1 MVASII
7 NNHTD
12 VLLSVRA
19 RLLEKFTATFGAYQD
34 MDSDMYV
41 SFEYSPGIS
50 LEISRRKNIEGKE
63 PIQFSNA
70 LQSWLENYNLYKFT
84 FKDSFRIY
92 DDIEKFLNDSH
103 EIIYI
108 PAGRSMLSILS
119 DALSFVLFNL
129 KDRDKNL
136 IDYCT
141 TDYIQRVIK
150 IKPMFKSDWENSS
163 DFVSNGFLKILREK
177 MEVILH
183 GHYKFSNGDDWLNV
197 APDKDIKLSF
207 ASSGQQEVLWILN
220 FIYYYLSGEKANCFI
235 IEEPEA
241 HLYPNSQK
249 DIAEFIALAIKDKN
263 ECIITTHSPYIL
275 GALNNL
281 IDAQRL
287 KSNRFDISKLLKNEN
302 LSEDYLIERQNFSAY
317 FVENGEVQ
325 DAMDIENGLIRNEMI
340 DDASDKIN
348 AFADALFEIERGGK
362 F

>member
-1 MVASII
+1 MSESTKKLVIKNLGPIKNCEIVLTKMMVFDGPQVSGKSTIAKAILFFRTVKDELVASII

-34 MDSDMYV
+34 
-41 SFEYSPGIS
+41 
-50 LEISRRKNIEGKE
+50 
-63 PIQFSNA
+63 
-70 LQSWLENYNLYKFT
+70 
-84 FKDSFRIY
+84 
-92 DDIEKFLNDSH
+92 
-103 EIIYI
+103 
-108 PAGRSMLSILS
+108 
-119 DALSFVLFNL
+119 
-129 KDRDKNL
+129 
-136 IDYCT
+136 
-141 TDYIQRVIK
+141 
-150 IKPMFKSDWENSS
+150 
-163 DFVSNGFLKILREK
+163 
-177 MEVILH
+177 
-183 GHYKFSNGDDWLNV
+183 
-197 APDKDIKLSF
+197 
-207 ASSGQQEVLWILN
+207 
-220 FIYYYLSGEKANCFI
+220 
-235 IEEPEA
+235 
-241 HLYPNSQK
+241 
-249 DIAEFIALAIKDKN
+249 
-263 ECIITTHSPYIL
+263 IITTHSPYIL